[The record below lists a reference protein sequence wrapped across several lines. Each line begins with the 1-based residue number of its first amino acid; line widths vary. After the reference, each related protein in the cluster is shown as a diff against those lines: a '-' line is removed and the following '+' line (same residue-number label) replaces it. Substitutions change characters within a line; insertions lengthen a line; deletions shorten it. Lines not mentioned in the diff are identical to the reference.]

1 MGVSLDDLMN
11 IVIASVTA
19 SVIESGADRVTDI
32 VPDTVKT
39 IANNGHCTFKQY
51 YFIICYRR
59 QPLFWALKQ
68 HLSAPRSLAGD
79 TQDGIT

>member
-11 IVIASVTA
+11 IVIASATA
-19 SVIESGADRVTDI
+19 SVADRVTDI

-39 IANNGHCTFKQY
+39 IAYNAYCTFKQY